1 MATRGSIIEC
11 VEKSLE
17 NYRLGEVRRE
27 EDRVTVK
34 AEVKGKE
41 KCPYCGSGRLYR
53 HGESKPRKVL
63 HTWSNGRRVY
73 LELHRRHWKCCSCRH
88 TFTEGWQLVRPRS
101 RLIRPSEDE
110 ALWQLKDRSFS
121 QVTRELGI
129 GYGTL
134 RRTLEREIDE
144 ETLGFIEDKDEL
156 YLGIDE
162 HSFSHQELVHTIT
175 EVKRR
180 KVIAILKDDRMATLK
195 RFLGKVP
202 PDKVKEVCI
211 DMKDG
216 LRKVAEEVFPLA
228 RVGLDPFHVIADSGG
243 RMDEAR
249 RIEQDAYQKSKV
261 HLPKK
266 IFLVGREK
274 LIPEKKQRVDAL
286 LEKYP
291 NLKTFYW
298 AKERVRELYQKPD
311 REEATKPLEN
321 IILNLKSSGEPS

>member
-1 MATRGSIIEC
+1 M
-11 VEKSLE
+11 
-17 NYRLGEVRRE
+17 
-27 EDRVTVK
+27 
-34 AEVKGKE
+34 
-41 KCPYCGSGRLYR
+41 
-53 HGESKPRKVL
+53 
-63 HTWSNGRRVY
+63 
-73 LELHRRHWKCCSCRH
+73 
-88 TFTEGWQLVRPRS
+88 VRPRS
-101 RLIRPSEDE
+101 RLTRPAEDE
-110 ALWQLKDRSFS
+110 ALGQLKDRSFS

-134 RRTLEREIDE
+134 RRLLEREIDE
-144 ETLGFIEDKDEL
+144 ETLGFIQDKDEL

-175 EVKRR
+175 EVKQR

-249 RIEQDAYQKSKV
+249 KIEQDAYQKSKV

-266 IFLVGREK
+266 IFLVSWEK
-274 LIPEKKQRVDAL
+274 LNPEKKQRVDAL

-298 AKERVRELYQKPD
+298 VKERVRELYQKPD
-311 REEATKPLEN
+311 REEATKLLEN
-321 IILNLKSSGEPS
+321 IILNLKSSGELS